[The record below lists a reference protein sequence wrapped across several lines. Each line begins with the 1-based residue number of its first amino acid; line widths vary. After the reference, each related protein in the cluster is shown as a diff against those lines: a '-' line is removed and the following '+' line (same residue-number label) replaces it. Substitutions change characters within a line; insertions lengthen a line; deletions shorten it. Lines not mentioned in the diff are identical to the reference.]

1 MLTRSFKQSKSADP
15 LFVLTCGP
23 GSGKTTL
30 LEALAARGLATMPE
44 AGRAIIR
51 EQVEVGGTALP
62 WADRGAFAQLIFE
75 RDLLSYHQAAARGA
89 PVVFD
94 RGLPDIAGYL
104 RLCQLPSPEQIMR
117 EIRARRY
124 NRRVFIAPPWPE
136 IFAQDTERKQSIGEA
151 QATFDAISETYLGL
165 DYELIPLPL
174 VSIEERAQFALRN
187 MGL

>member
-1 MLTRSFKQSKSADP
+1 
-15 LFVLTCGP
+15 
-23 GSGKTTL
+23 
-30 LEALAARGLATMPE
+30 
-44 AGRAIIR
+44 
-51 EQVEVGGTALP
+51 
-62 WADRGAFAQLIFE
+62 
-75 RDLLSYHQAAARGA
+75 
-89 PVVFD
+89 
-94 RGLPDIAGYL
+94 
-104 RLCQLPSPEQIMR
+104 MR